1 MYGFEADQRF
11 IDSTDKEKIFLLEY
25 AVDKDIARAT
35 LSAYNVI
42 GDREKSRR
50 YGLAVMSRERIAGII
65 RDYLTPVEEK
75 ILPNRDE
82 LRQFYMDI
90 FHNSAST
97 VREKLQALTA
107 YERVSGFNKTAPKS
121 VEDQYDALD
130 DIQA

>member
-1 MYGFEADQRF
+1 MSFKDDQRF
-11 IDSTDKEKIFLLEY
+11 LDSTDKEKRFLEEY
-25 AVDKDIARAT
+25 SLDKDIARAT
-35 LSAYNVI
+35 LTAYDII
-42 GDREKSRR
+42 GDRDKARR

-65 RDYLTPVEEK
+65 RDYFTAIEEK

-107 YERVSGFNKTAPKS
+107 YERVSGFNKTALKS
-121 VEDQYDALD
+121 AEEQYDALD
-130 DIQA
+130 DIQG

>member
-1 MYGFEADQRF
+1 MSYKLDQRY
-11 IDSTDKEKIFLLEY
+11 IDSTDKEKRFVDEY

-35 LSAYNVI
+35 LTAYDII
-42 GDREKSRR
+42 GDREKARR
-50 YGLAVMSRERIAGII
+50 YGLAVISRERIAGLI
-65 RDYLTPVEEK
+65 RDHFTPVEEK
-75 ILPNRDE
+75 VLPSRDE

-107 YERVSGFNKTAPKS
+107 YERVSGFNKTSPKS

-130 DIQA
+130 DIQG

>member
-1 MYGFEADQRF
+1 MNFQLDQRY
-11 IDSTDKEKIFLLEY
+11 IDSTDKEKRFLDEY

-35 LSAYNVI
+35 LTAYDII
-42 GDREKSRR
+42 GDREKARR

-65 RDYLTPVEEK
+65 CDYFTTAVEK
-75 ILPNRDE
+75 SLPDRDE
-82 LRQFYMDI
+82 LRQHYMDI

-130 DIQA
+130 DITG

>member
-1 MYGFEADQRF
+1 MSYKDDQRYLN
-11 IDSTDKEKIFLLEY
+11 STDKEKRFVDEY

-35 LSAYNVI
+35 LTAYDII
-42 GDREKSRR
+42 GDREKART
-50 YGLAVMSRERIAGII
+50 YGLAVIARERIAGLI
-65 RDYLTPVEEK
+65 RDYFTPEEVK
-75 ILPNRDE
+75 VLPSRDE

-107 YERVSGFNKTAPKS
+107 YERVSGFNKTSPKS

-130 DIQA
+130 DIQG